1 MRRDVREGIKVLSAG
16 LLLLLLAACGALHGN
31 EVGEDPAAVAD
42 LRSDSRGDTGEP
54 GAALTYYAKLRK
66 LGGAE
71 LQREQEAARRAMAR
85 SRTDGNRMRYA
96 LALTVPGAPAADDNR
111 ALEVLEPLTRS
122 AASPLQGLA
131 LLMTGLLQEQRRLD
145 GQAQG
150 LQQKLDAMLELERNM
165 TGREGG
171 VQRKR

>member
-1 MRRDVREGIKVLSAG
+1 MIPGNRGRLGAG
-16 LLLLLLAACGALHGN
+16 LLLLLLAGCGAWRSTDT
-31 EVGEDPAAVAD
+31 VEDPAAVSD
-42 LRSDSRGDTGEP
+42 LRSDLRGDTTEP
-54 GAALTYYAKLRK
+54 GTALAYHAKVRK

-71 LQREQEAARRAMAR
+71 LLREQEAARRALTR

-96 LALTVPGAPAADDNR
+96 LALAVPGAPAADEAR
-111 ALEVLEPLTRS
+111 ALETLEPLTRN
-122 AASPLQGLA
+122 AASPLHGLA

-145 GQAQG
+145 AQAQG
-150 LQQKLDAMLELERNM
+150 LQQKLDAMLELERSM